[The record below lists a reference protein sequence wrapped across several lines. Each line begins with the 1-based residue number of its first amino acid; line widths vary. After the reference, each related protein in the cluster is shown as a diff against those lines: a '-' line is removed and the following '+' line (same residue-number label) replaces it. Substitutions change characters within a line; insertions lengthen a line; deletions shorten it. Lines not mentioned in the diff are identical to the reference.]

1 MKLTTE
7 YHDPRDL
14 AIALLSDSDPDMLFL
29 SDVIEWVDH
38 LGSNPEFTLRGL
50 DYFIISILNNRTIK
64 TKNTDPDLYLR
75 LLDNIARLSAKVS
88 EERAHKEED
97 NPITVAGKE

>member
-29 SDVIEWVDH
+29 SEVVEWVDH

-50 DYFIISILNNRTIK
+50 DYFLSRVLEAPSIRVAGYDEDVLE
-64 TKNTDPDLYLR
+64 R
-75 LLDNIARLSAKVS
+75 LLDNIARLSAKAA
-88 EERAHKEED
+88 EERTNTKG
-97 NPITVAGKE
+97 VSV

>member
-14 AIALLSDSDPDMLFL
+14 AIALLSGSDPEMLFL
-29 SDVIEWVDH
+29 SEVVEWVDH

-50 DYFIISILNNRTIK
+50 DYFLSRVLEAPNIK
-64 TKNTDPDLYLR
+64 VAGCDEDALER
-75 LLDNIARLSAKVS
+75 LLDNIARLSAKAK
-88 EERAHKEED
+88 EERNQEKE
-97 NPITVAGKE
+97 NTSV